1 MTEPPMHHDPEAID
15 DTPEDRRWRRLVD
28 ASLGGDPLAA
38 DDAAFLAAHRGDGPA
53 TRRERELLD
62 ALRRGEPD
70 VTDPAADDALVAV
83 AVDRFLAGNAAASGA
98 PRPASGRRSA
108 LVIGMGVALAAAAA
122 WLLLIRPF
130 GHVSEDTSSPLAA
143 SDPQD
148 SRAESIHDPKDSS
161 GDSPAVKDS
170 LAVRPPEPAP
180 VPKDIPV
187 ELRLL
192 RGGAGE
198 EGPLALQQPLGD
210 GPLRLAGAACVGA
223 ADRFTA
229 CAEGE
234 AELRV
239 RGAVLAVERGRV
251 QVEVAPAG
259 VGIVWVEVAGVAIVS
274 DEPGALLIVAEPQ
287 RWRVTA
293 VRGAH
298 RLREGDRERSLA
310 AGETADSVA
319 QVVPADADRTERGA
333 PSKPRLASDP
343 GELID
348 EAHALRGAGKYRAA
362 ARIYRRLLREHG
374 DTSLARTAQVA
385 LGQLSLGPLG
395 DPRGALSAFDGYL
408 RDAPQGALAEEALH
422 GRVEALHR
430 LGRDHDAA
438 QAGAEFLRRFPR
450 SRYAQDVRQRLDGG

>member
-1 MTEPPMHHDPEAID
+1 MTEPPMHHDPEATD

-70 VTDPAADDALVAV
+70 ATDPAADDALVEV
-83 AVDRFLAGNAAASGA
+83 AVDRFLAGRTAGA
-98 PRPASGRRSA
+98 PRPATGRRPA
-108 LVIGMGVALAAAAA
+108 LVIGLGVALAAAAA

-130 GHVSEDTSSPLAA
+130 GHVVEDMSSPLAA
-143 SDPQD
+143 SDPKD
-148 SRAESIHDPKDSS
+148 SRTESAHDPKASPADSS
-161 GDSPAVKDS
+161 GAADS
-170 LAVRPPEPAP
+170 LAARAPEP

-192 RGGAGE
+192 RGDAGG
-198 EGPLALQQPLGD
+198 EGPLALQQPLAD

-251 QVEVAPAG
+251 RVEALPAG

-293 VRGAH
+293 VRGSH
-298 RLREGDRERSLA
+298 RLREGDGERSLA
-310 AGETADSVA
+310 EGETADSLA
-319 QVVPADADRTERGA
+319 QVVPADAERTERGA
-333 PSKPRLASDP
+333 PAKPRPVSDP

-395 DPRGALSAFDGYL
+395 DSRGALSAFDGYL

-430 LGRDHDAA
+430 LGRDKDAA

>member
-62 ALRRGEPD
+62 ALRRGEPEAQ
-70 VTDPAADDALVAV
+70 DPAADDALVAV
-83 AVDRFLAGNAAASGA
+83 AVDRFLAGQTAPTGA
-98 PRPASGRRSA
+98 RPASGRRSA

-130 GHVSEDTSSPLAA
+130 GHAFEDTSSPLAA
-143 SDPQD
+143 SVPKD
-148 SRAESIHDPKDSS
+148 RREESSHDPKDSP
-161 GDSPAVKDS
+161 GDSPAAKDS
-170 LAVRPPEPAP
+170 LAARAPEPAP
-180 VPKDIPV
+180 VPKDIPT

-192 RGGAGE
+192 RGSATG
-198 EGPLALQQPLGD
+198 EGPLALQQPLVD

-229 CAEGE
+229 CAEDE

-239 RGAVLAVERGRV
+239 RGAVLAVERGSVR
-251 QVEVAPAG
+251 VEVAPAG
-259 VGIVWVEVAGVAIVS
+259 VGVVWVEVAGVAIVS

-287 RWRVTA
+287 RWRITA

-298 RLREGDRERSLA
+298 RLREGDVERLLA
-310 AGETADSVA
+310 EGETADSLA
-319 QVVPADADRTERGA
+319 QVVPEGGSRSERGA
-333 PSKPRLASDP
+333 PAKPRPASDP

-395 DPRGALSAFDGYL
+395 DSRGALSAFDGYL

-430 LGRDHDAA
+430 LGRERDAA